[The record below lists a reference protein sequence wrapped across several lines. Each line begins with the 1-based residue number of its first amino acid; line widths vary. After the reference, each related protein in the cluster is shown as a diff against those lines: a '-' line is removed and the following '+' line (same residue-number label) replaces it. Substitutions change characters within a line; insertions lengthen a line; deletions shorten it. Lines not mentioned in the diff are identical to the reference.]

1 MFHRSL
7 KNYTFRAG
15 CAIALLGFLPVGY
28 SQTETGFSALEDSDA
43 SITNDPPGTIPS
55 PAGTP
60 GTTPS
65 PDSLFVPV
73 VPGSSP
79 TPAPTPVQQL
89 TSPPVF
95 VPADIEPPTI
105 RSTPETVNIFEEEED
120 VSFSTARPNTP
131 IRPATVIA
139 PTAIGEDDAEIA
151 TAPRPTP
158 TPAPK
163 RTYQSTASRRTSTAT
178 STRPRPA
185 ATQSPVNQ
193 ALTGERLA
201 QAMARAR
208 SNRDADL
215 AQQIAWANFNRKDYP
230 SAALWFEQSIAW
242 DNDLGASYYGLALTK
257 FNQGNLSQAE
267 AIAAYRVNSFP
278 KMKTLL
284 GDILVQRAT
293 EEYEDKQYARTINSL
308 DRAAQYRKLG
318 RNEQV
323 IRGWSYYYLRDYNS
337 AANIFQDLYRI
348 EQDRASAEGLYAAL
362 TRLKDFDRLAKVAA
376 MCPGPLT
383 EILDTYQTNAY
394 EEAGL
399 YLAAYDA
406 NPRNN
411 PALANFDA
419 PSVAIGFEYA
429 QKSGQSG
436 ESKLQTVRAPVIE
449 GKFSPAPRVLVT
461 AKAALLML
469 QSGSRTNGAFVGT
482 PPLEFTRFQRNVST
496 GYNDLF
502 EAKVRVE
509 YQDFLTPYIE
519 IGTTPLNADLDPRP
533 VGRVGVEYRY
543 PTGYVKGEFYSQS
556 IRESVLSYVGQ
567 EDPYV
572 EGREWGR
579 VQETGGSLEVF
590 QGFLKDYTVFAKA
603 SYGEITGTNTER
615 NSRLSLTGSVSRVF
629 KPRGFEYISIGP
641 AVSYEQYDNNQNF
654 FTYGHGG
661 YFSPEYIIQGI
672 IEAQF
677 LTKEGQNFLLSGAI
691 GAGAQQNEQAGA
703 DVLPLDPDGRV
714 YEGTDSTTGIFLAR
728 AEAGVL
734 VTPYFMLGSK
744 LSYAVTAD
752 YDEGFA
758 SIYGRFFFEPRAGL
772 FRSDLG
778 FSYW

>member
-1 MFHRSL
+1 MWV
-7 KNYTFRAG
+7 AAPG
-15 CAIALLGFLPVGY
+15 AY
-28 SQTETGFSALEDSDA
+28 SQTETGFSALEDQDST
-43 SITNDPPGTIPS
+43 ITNDPPGLIPA

-60 GTTPS
+60 DTTPA
-65 PDSLFVPV
+65 PDSLFIPV

-79 TPAPTPVQQL
+79 TPAPTPIL
-89 TSPPVF
+89 RPASPVAPTVF
-95 VPADIEPPTI
+95 EPADIPAPTI
-105 RSTPETVNIFEEEED
+105 RSTPETVDIFDEEETT
-120 VSFSTARPNTP
+120 FTTTRPTTP
-131 IRPATVIA
+131 IRPAAAVGPTVIV
-139 PTAIGEDDAEIA
+139 EDDEEIVS
-151 TAPRPTP
+151 APRPTP

-163 RTYQSTASRRTSTAT
+163 RTYQSTSTRRTSTAT
-178 STRPRPA
+178 ATTPRPVRRE
-185 ATQSPVNQ
+185 TPVNQ

-201 QAMARAR
+201 QAMAKARA
-208 SNRDADL
+208 NRDADL
-215 AQQIAWANFNRKDYP
+215 AQQIGWANFNRKDYP

-242 DNDLGASYYGLALTK
+242 DTDLGASYYGLALTK

-267 AIAAYRVNSFP
+267 AIAGYRVNSFP
-278 KMKTLL
+278 KMRTLL
-284 GDILVQRAT
+284 GDILVKRAT
-293 EEYEDKQYARTINSL
+293 EEYEDKQYARTIDAL
-308 DRAAQYRKLG
+308 DRASKFRTLG
-318 RNEQV
+318 RNEQI

-337 AANIFQDLYRI
+337 SANIFQDLYRI
-348 EQDRASAEGLYAAL
+348 QQDRASAEGLYAAL
-362 TRLKDFDRLAKVAA
+362 TRLKEFDRLAEVAA

-394 EEAGL
+394 EKAGL
-399 YLAAYDA
+399 YYAAYEA

-411 PALANFDA
+411 PALVNIDS
-419 PSVAIGFEYA
+419 PSVAVGFEYA

-436 ESKLQTVRAPVIE
+436 ESKLQTSRTPVIE
-449 GKFSPAPRVLVT
+449 GRFSPAPRVIVT

-533 VGRVGVEYRY
+533 VGRVGAEYRY
-543 PTGYVKGEFYSQS
+543 STGYIKGEFYSQS

-572 EGREWGR
+572 DGREWGR
-579 VQETGGSLEVF
+579 VQETGGSIELF
-590 QGFLKDYTVFAKA
+590 QGFLTNYTAFFKA
-603 SYGEITGTNTER
+603 SYGEITGTNTKR
-615 NSRLSLTGSVSRVF
+615 NNHLSLVGSLSYVF

-641 AVSYEQYDNNQNF
+641 AVSYERFDNNQNF

-661 YFSPEYIIQGI
+661 YFSPDSIIQGI

-677 LTKEGQNFLLSGAI
+677 LTKEGRNYLISGSV
-691 GAGAQQNEQAGA
+691 GAGAQQNKQSDA

-734 VTPYFMLGSK
+734 LTPYFMLGTK

-758 SIYGRFFFEPRAGL
+758 SIYGRIFFEPRAGL